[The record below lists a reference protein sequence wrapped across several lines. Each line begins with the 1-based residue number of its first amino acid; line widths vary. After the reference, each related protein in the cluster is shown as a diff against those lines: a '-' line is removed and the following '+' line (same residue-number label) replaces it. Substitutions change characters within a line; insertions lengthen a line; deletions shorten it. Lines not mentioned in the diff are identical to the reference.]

1 MSVLI
6 PHLQAQSAFDPE
18 AIHVMSRAFDEVCA
32 ALRVS
37 ADDRGRTAVAVRII
51 ELARRGEVNGDRL
64 RDRVLRESNSLS
76 LLTNASLRQFLVLT
90 HLPSSGS

>member
-1 MSVLI
+1 MSILI
-6 PHLQAQSAFDPE
+6 PNLQERSAFDPE

-32 ALRVS
+32 ALRIS

-51 ELARRGEVNGDRL
+51 ELARRGEFNADRL

-76 LLTNASLRQFLVLT
+76 ELTTSACVNSWC
-90 HLPSSGS
+90 

>member
-1 MSVLI
+1 MSILI
-6 PHLQAQSAFDPE
+6 PNLQERSAFDPE

-51 ELARRGEVNGDRL
+51 ELARRGEFNADRL

-76 LLTNASLRQFLVLT
+76 VSTTPAVGRY
-90 HLPSSGS
+90 

>member
-1 MSVLI
+1 MSILI
-6 PHLQAQSAFDPE
+6 PNLQERSAFDPE

-51 ELARRGEVNGDRL
+51 DLARRGEFNADRL

-76 LLTNASLRQFLVLT
+76 VSTTPAVGRY
-90 HLPSSGS
+90 